1 MRMSQTTPT
10 PSAFRL
16 DPVHI
21 LYIGGILV
29 GAILL
34 GVIVQWLLKRKLH
47 RLAKGTATVWDDVL
61 VESVKGVVILWF
73 LLLGLAVILKLVP
86 LKPEILV
93 PVRRGLGVLGIVS
106 AVLFFSRLAR
116 KVIYVYIDRIVDV
129 PTTLFKNSA
138 TVVIY
143 LLGFLVT
150 LDYVGVSITPLVTA
164 LGVSGV
170 GFALAM
176 QDTLSNLFAGLSILM
191 SRKVRPGEFVR
202 LDTGEEGIVCDITW
216 RNTTLRNAENNLVVV
231 PNGKLASAIVT
242 NTHQPEKE
250 MGLFLPVT
258 VAFDNDLTRVEKVTL
273 EVAREVLA
281 VPGRA
286 IDGFEPSIR
295 YNAFTDIGARFS
307 VILRV
312 KEFREMYLLRHEF
325 YKRLHERYREAGVK
339 LAVPPRAVTIDKP

>member
-1 MRMSQTTPT
+1 MNPTPPV
-10 PSAFRL
+10 PSAFPL
-16 DPVHI
+16 DLTHV
-21 LYIGGILV
+21 LYLGGILV
-29 GAILL
+29 AAILL
-34 GVIVQWLLKRKLH
+34 GIVVQRLLSRKLH
-47 RLAKGTATVWDDVL
+47 RLVKGTATVWDDVL
-61 VESVKGVVILWF
+61 VESVKGVVVLWF
-73 LLLGLAVILKLVP
+73 FLIGLAVVLKLVP
-86 LKPEILV
+86 LKPEFLV
-93 PVRRGLGVLGIVS
+93 PVRRGLGILGIVS

-191 SRKVRPGEFVR
+191 SRKVRPGEYVR

-216 RNTTLRNAENNLVVV
+216 RHTTIRNPENNLVVV

-242 NTHQPEKE
+242 NIHRPDRE

-258 VAFDNDLTRVEKVTL
+258 VAFDNDLTHVEKVTL

-281 VPGRA
+281 APERAVP
-286 IDGFEPSIR
+286 GFEPVIR
-295 YNAFTDIGARFS
+295 YNAFTDLGVRFS
-307 VILRV
+307 VILRI
-312 KEFREMYLLRHEF
+312 KEYQEMYALRHDF
-325 YKRLHERYREAGVK
+325 YMRLHERYRKVGIK
-339 LAVPPRAVTIDKP
+339 LAVPPRIVTIDKP

>member
-1 MRMSQTTPT
+1 MNPD
-10 PSAFRL
+10 PPVPPAFPL
-16 DPVHI
+16 DLTHI
-21 LYIGGILV
+21 LYLAGILV
-29 GAILL
+29 AAILL
-34 GVIVQWLLKRKLH
+34 GIVVQRLLSRQLH

-61 VESVKGVVILWF
+61 VESVKGVVVLWF
-73 LLLGLAVILKLVP
+73 FLIGLAVVLKLVP
-86 LKPEILV
+86 LKPELLV

-191 SRKVRPGEFVR
+191 SRKVRPGELHPPGHRRRGRR
-202 LDTGEEGIVCDITW
+202 L
-216 RNTTLRNAENNLVVV
+216 RHH
-231 PNGKLASAIVT
+231 LAQ
-242 NTHQPEKE
+242 HDHPES
-250 MGLFLPVT
+250 
-258 VAFDNDLTRVEKVTL
+258 
-273 EVAREVLA
+273 REQ
-281 VPGRA
+281 PGRRA
-286 IDGFEPSIR
+286 QRQAGLGHRHQHPPAGEGDGPVPARHGRLRQRPGPSSR
-295 YNAFTDIGARFS
+295 R
-307 VILRV
+307 
-312 KEFREMYLLRHEF
+312 
-325 YKRLHERYREAGVK
+325 
-339 LAVPPRAVTIDKP
+339 

>member
-1 MRMSQTTPT
+1 
-10 PSAFRL
+10 
-16 DPVHI
+16 
-21 LYIGGILV
+21 
-29 GAILL
+29 
-34 GVIVQWLLKRKLH
+34 
-47 RLAKGTATVWDDVL
+47 
-61 VESVKGVVILWF
+61 VKGVVVLWF
-73 LLLGLAVILKLVP
+73 FLIGLAVVLKLVP
-86 LKPEILV
+86 LKPELLV

-191 SRKVRPGEFVR
+191 SRKVRPGEYVR
-202 LDTGEEGIVCDITW
+202 LDTGEEGIVSDITW
-216 RNTTLRNAENNLVVV
+216 RHTTIRNPENNLVVV

-242 NTHQPEKE
+242 NTHQPDKE

-258 VAFDNDLTRVEKVTL
+258 VAFDSDLARVEKVTI
-273 EVAREVLA
+273 EIAREVLA
-281 VPGRA
+281 APERAVP
-286 IDGFEPSIR
+286 GFEPVIR
-295 YNAFTDIGARFS
+295 YNAFTDLGVRFS
-307 VILRV
+307 VILRI
-312 KEFREMYLLRHEF
+312 KEYRELYALRHDF
-325 YKRLHERYREAGVK
+325 FKRLHERYRAEGIK

>member
-1 MRMSQTTPT
+1 MRMNPN
-10 PSAFRL
+10 PPVPPAFPL
-16 DPVHI
+16 DLTHF
-21 LYIGGILV
+21 LYLGAILV
-29 GAILL
+29 AAILL
-34 GVIVQWLLKRKLH
+34 GIVVQRLLSRKLH
-47 RLAKGTATVWDDVL
+47 HLAKGTATVWDDVL
-61 VESVKGVVILWF
+61 VDSVKGVVVLWF
-73 LLLGLAVILKLVP
+73 FLVGLAVVLKLLP
-86 LKPEILV
+86 LKPELLV
-93 PVRRGLGVLGIVS
+93 PVRRGIGVLGIVS

-116 KVIYVYIDRIVDV
+116 RVIYVYIDRIVDV

-191 SRKVRPGEFVR
+191 SRKVRPGEYVR

-216 RNTTLRNAENNLVVV
+216 RHTTIRNPENNLVVV
-231 PNGKLASAIVT
+231 PNGKLAAAIVT
-242 NTHQPEKE
+242 NTHRPETE

-258 VAFDNDLTRVEKVTL
+258 VAFDSDLAAVEKVTL
-273 EVAREVLA
+273 EIAGEVMS
-281 VPGRA
+281 VPGRR
-286 IDGFEPSIR
+286 IDGFEPVIR
-295 YNAFTDIGARFS
+295 YNAFTDLGVRFS
-307 VILRV
+307 VILRI
-312 KEFREMYLLRHEF
+312 KEYQEMYALRHDF
-325 YKRLHERYREAGVK
+325 YRRLHECYRREGIK